1 MVPIATVTT
10 WKSAPGERD
19 ELLKVFAMAKIIH
32 ERHGGRVRMWAVG
45 AGGTSFGQLLYMV
58 EHDDYATYAAWQASL
73 AMDPEWHELAPVL
86 FNESPGTVLS
96 SQMLSELIF

>member
-1 MVPIATVTT
+1 MPIATATT

-19 ELLKVFAMAKIIH
+19 ELLRVFAMAKVIH
-32 ERHGGRVRMWAVG
+32 ERHGARVRMWAVG

-58 EHDDYATYAAWQASL
+58 EHDDYEAYASWQASL
-73 AMDPEWHELAPVL
+73 ATDSEWHEMVPVL

-96 SQMLSELIF
+96 SEMMSELIF